1 MQMVLPLSYLG
12 EGAGG
17 EVFNDIYYTLKHIKL
32 TYHNKKA
39 IYRDL
44 LPVHQISHFRFQ
56 FIPLYLLKP
65 RF

>member
-17 EVFNDIYYTLKHIKL
+17 EVFNDVYYTIKHIKL

-39 IYRDL
+39 IYSDF
-44 LPVHQISHFRFQ
+44 LPVHQI
-56 FIPLYLLKP
+56 
-65 RF
+65 